1 MSDKRSGAAHLHFL
15 HVFSPGARAERIY
28 SVLCSHHISPAVA
41 ARQGDPWLRGAVP
54 RPWCCFRCALQPG
67 FGAWGCAEEQGG
79 PTAAASLYPR
89 VCSCPG
95 SGQAPGAVSTLAH
108 GHTTGLHLPSLLFLA
123 SLQVPAPL
131 TLAWALI
138 SSGKPLPHAEPT
150 AGPRRRLIK
159 IDEELPLI
167 GCGAPKTFPHCE
179 ASSEAVCLSSPR
191 RRGAAARLQDT
202 GGTRDT
208 GSWPIGSP
216 LGLG

>member
-1 MSDKRSGAAHLHFL
+1 MLLSLRLAAGFWCL
-15 HVFSPGARAERIY
+15 GT
-28 SVLCSHHISPAVA
+28 C
-41 ARQGDPWLRGAVP
+41 RGA
-54 RPWCCFRCALQPG
+54 
-67 FGAWGCAEEQGG
+67 GG
-79 PTAAASLYPR
+79 PHGCCLALSKSLFLPR
-89 VCSCPG
+89 LWPSSGSSFHPCSRPHNRPPPPL
-95 SGQAPGAVSTLAH
+95 SFLA
-108 GHTTGLHLPSLLFLA
+108 SLLFLA

-167 GCGAPKTFPHCE
+167 GRGAPKTFPHCE

-208 GSWPIGSP
+208 GSWPVSSP

>member
-1 MSDKRSGAAHLHFL
+1 MGRCAQAVVLLSLCLAAGFWCL
-15 HVFSPGARAERIY
+15 GT
-28 SVLCSHHISPAVA
+28 C
-41 ARQGDPWLRGAVP
+41 RGA
-54 RPWCCFRCALQPG
+54 
-67 FGAWGCAEEQGG
+67 GG
-79 PTAAASLYPR
+79 PHGCCLALSKSLFLPGLWPSSGSSFHPCTWPR
-89 VCSCPG
+89 NRP
-95 SGQAPGAVSTLAH
+95 PPPVSFLA
-108 GHTTGLHLPSLLFLA
+108 SLLFLA

-167 GCGAPKTFPHCE
+167 GRGAPKTFPHCE

-202 GGTRDT
+202 GTTGDT
-208 GSWPIGSP
+208 GSWPVGSP